1 MTKCKDIYTYM
12 SYISNIYGLKTKHM
26 QHCIMQTTLYNYIVE
41 WTDELENTGHAS
53 VYLFLSS
60 LILVIAI
67 YFHHVGTSTSE
78 IIHHLGAKKSC
89 SENPLKP
96 SSQISQQPICRLSDA
111 WCLRVAPASS
121 LSTYLKVTTPEIIAV
136 WIFNREVN
144 DWWILEKRK
153 NVFEIW
159 NPQLNNV

>member
-1 MTKCKDIYTYM
+1 MTKYKDIYTYM
-12 SYISNIYGLKTKHM
+12 NNISNIYRLYTKTYA
-26 QHCIMQTTLYNYIVE
+26 TLYHANNAIQLYTGMNW
-41 WTDELENTGHAS
+41 WTGKIHGTLQ
-53 VYLFLSS
+53 LICFLSS
-60 LILVIAI
+60 LILHKLLAI
-67 YFHHVGTSTSE
+67 YFHHISTSISE
-78 IIHHLGAKKSC
+78 IIHHLGAKKTC

-96 SSQISQQPICRLSDA
+96 SSQIPQHPICRLRDA

-153 NVFEIW
+153 NVFEI
-159 NPQLNNV
+159 